1 MSLVDRSDR
10 VREATKRQII
20 GGFMDAGAGDSNIVG
35 TNCEHVSALME
46 DIKAQFNQR
55 LEALQA
61 DVTASKNNQQQVYAS
76 SMVKLSKN
84 VKRMKVREF
93 NALYKCSLLELIRS
107 ICDEKG
113 QFATATKK
121 RDRME
126 VETPSAAVRRSNRN
140 LETPSRT
147 LRRGEVL

>member
-1 MSLVDRSDR
+1 MSLVDRSER
-10 VREATKRQII
+10 VREATKRQVM
-20 GGFMDAGAGDSNIVG
+20 GGFMDGDGGDSNIVG

-55 LEALQA
+55 LESLQG
-61 DVTASKNNQQQVYAS
+61 DVTASKNTQQQVYAS
-76 SMVKLSKN
+76 AMVKLSKN

-93 NALYKCSLLELIRS
+93 NALYKCSLLDIIRS
-107 ICDEKG
+107 ICEDQG
-113 QFATATKK
+113 PLAAATKK

-126 VETPSAAVRRSNRN
+126 VETPSAAVRRSSRN
-140 LETPSRT
+140 LQTPSRT